1 MNIHK
6 KILLSFL
13 LISLLSLSIVTV
25 FHYYSSKSILSNHI
39 LGHLKSV
46 ALTKKKQ
53 LSQYMDFQY
62 EQLALFKSRLL
73 IKLILDR
80 SNRGVPEKQDLKK
93 SNKIMKDTKANMSVY
108 SKVSLINLKG
118 IVVASSATRDI
129 ARNISDQEIFKKSQ
143 EKIVTDY
150 FKRDNNG
157 KIYHYLAC
165 PLKLNNQIVGSVIIQ
180 SKIKEFHDQVFGE
193 LGLGKTGEIVLA
205 KRDLQGNAVILA
217 PLKKERDAT
226 LKKVISKDRTELPI
240 IQALLKKEKVYTDL
254 KDYQE
259 EAILSASQYIGK
271 TRYNELDWGL
281 VVKVN
286 QSEAF
291 KPISDLRQ
299 GSVILIIIS
308 IIMILILSYYL
319 ARNFS
324 HPIIQLT
331 QASKDIL
338 DGKKQE
344 IIQLESHDEIRDL
357 VETFNKMT
365 AKLTLSNKL
374 LEEKIKEI
382 TFGNVKQ
389 KATEDKMYQILHEL
403 DDIKFALDEHAIVA
417 VTDEKG
423 QITYVND
430 KFCEISKYSR
440 QELLGQDHG
449 LLNSGYHSKEF
460 FKELWETIQKGRVW
474 KGEILNRA
482 KDGSMYWVKST
493 ITPFLDDD
501 NNPYQYVAIRT
512 DITEQ
517 KKLENK
523 LSLLL
528 DEQKELSE
536 KLKLA
541 KDLAEES
548 NRLKTEFLNNI
559 SHEIKTPLNGIIG
572 FTELTL
578 QEKLTKEQCENLYM
592 IKESSYLLLSLFQNL
607 FYLSEVETGRI
618 RLTKSKINIYEMIQY
633 VNKLFIPLADKKN
646 LEIKLKLSDNLP
658 KRLLCSGEL
667 IERVLLNLVDNAI
680 KFSENSQIVI
690 EVNELEIFTEE
701 KDQADIR
708 LQFMVE
714 DQGIGIADDLKLVI
728 FELFRQVDGSA
739 TRKYGGTGVGLTT
752 SLKLVE
758 LLGGKMWFESEIDGG
773 SRFYFTVEGRKIVDP
788 I

>member
-1 MNIHK
+1 
-6 KILLSFL
+6 
-13 LISLLSLSIVTV
+13 
-25 FHYYSSKSILSNHI
+25 
-39 LGHLKSV
+39 
-46 ALTKKKQ
+46 
-53 LSQYMDFQY
+53 MDFQY